1 VLWTV
6 WVARKEIKE
15 RPVTSGK
22 AKNKKDNS

>member
-22 AKNKKDNS
+22 PGNNQDNS